1 MHVICFLGCIFM
13 MSSILRENSTIYIIL
28 IYKNSSSYEEKIIYA
43 INLRICMCWCEG

>member
-43 INLRICMCWCEG
+43 FTVCVCRG